1 MIVSDEGSAEGVAQ
15 PSTFCEIASDL
26 RGNST
31 ELARRVAGQI
41 VVTVPGY
48 SAVSPESLAASVG
61 QHISTAAE
69 ALEAGQV
76 PATVRDVSVAGRR
89 AREGVAIEHVML
101 AIRVSFEHLREFV
114 LDRADVVGVEPRGRL
129 DAVRLLWDVNDLVSR
144 EYAVAHR
151 HEDLEMARRAE
162 AQRAEFVRSMLADG
176 LQSPEKVLYAEA
188 LGLHQG
194 TRRYRAFRAHAADA
208 EQAGAVL
215 AEVLAWAR
223 EQRLGPVGTVVD
235 GDAAGVFAEGAD
247 PPDYVTV
254 GVGPAMDLARIPD
267 SFRVA
272 TQVLEVGRQFG
283 RTGPLTFDGLSLRL
297 AVAAEHALGDAIIA
311 RRLGP
316 LLERGRFG
324 TLLIE
329 SLDAYLEF
337 GMSITRASRALVI
350 HRNTLRYRID
360 LVRRLTGVD
369 LRRPD
374 ELAETW
380 WALRRYE
387 WTIRNGNA
395 WARGRD
401 ASHSLEAD
409 VGTVGYSDHSPQEH
423 D

>member
-1 MIVSDEGSAEGVAQ
+1 MSVGGTRQGEGGGSR
-15 PSTFCEIASDL
+15 STFLGIAADL
-26 RGNST
+26 RENRA
-31 ELARRVAGQI
+31 ELARLVADRI
-41 VVTVPGY
+41 LDTVPGY
-48 SAVSPESLAASVG
+48 AAVSPESLAASVA

-69 ALEAGQV
+69 ALEAGRV
-76 PATVRDVSVAGRR
+76 PAGVRDVSVAARR
-89 AREGVAIEHVML
+89 AREGVAIEHVLL

-114 LDRADVVGVEPRGRL
+114 LDRADVVGVEPRDRL

-162 AQRAEFVRSMLADG
+162 AQRAEFVRSVLADG
-176 LQSPEKVLYAEA
+176 LRSPESVLYAEA
-188 LGLHQG
+188 LGLRPG
-194 TRRYRAFRAHAADA
+194 TRRYRAFRVHAADA
-208 EQAGAVL
+208 ERTGAAL

-223 EQRLGPVGTVVD
+223 EQRLDPVGTIVD
-235 GDAAGVFAEGAD
+235 GDGAGVFADGGD
-247 PPDYVTV
+247 PPGHLTV
-254 GVGPAMDLARIPD
+254 GLGPAVDLARAPE

-283 RTGPLTFDGLSLRL
+283 RGGPLTFDGLSLRL
-297 AVAAEHALGDAIIA
+297 AVAAEHALGEAVVA

-324 TLLIE
+324 SLLVE
-329 SLDAYLEF
+329 SLDAYLEH
-337 GMSITRASRALVI
+337 GMSITRASRALVV

-380 WALRRYE
+380 WALRRHE
-387 WTIRNGNA
+387 WATRNGDGA
-395 WARGRD
+395 GPA
-401 ASHSLEAD
+401 E
-409 VGTVGYSDHSPQEH
+409 
-423 D
+423 